1 MSDDLDTNQLI
12 KFQPLLLEHSSN
24 LEDHDSTAISTR
36 ILSIIYKYRLNKAA
50 HDRWAEGVP
59 KFLDIIDNFVRK
71 SQPVQM
77 CLPAFP
83 FKSVNKVN
91 KVLGS
96 LPDRAEEAA
105 LEHMNTMCDEISAIY
120 APGARLLI
128 ISDGLVYNDLL
139 TVPDREVWAYGQELQ
154 ALSARKFPHIEFSR
168 LRQLVAIDLPEELNE
183 VTYVANATNF
193 RRALL
198 SQYGDDGL
206 DVHQLVRENEDTRLT
221 FCGYARFLHNDL
233 HEIFP
238 KSEERSGSQYKRDV
252 KLIAR
257 EMIRRGSAFAAS
269 VSHNFPTHLRL
280 SIHQSTNQEKISL
293 SLLPTTTSYTTPWMC
308 AVGYTNDDTLVSG
321 PKGDFERERGKWEL
335 CKREGRGWYFVE
347 KDHI

>member
-1 MSDDLDTNQLI
+1 MTMPLMSDDLDTNQLI

-128 ISDGLVYNDLL
+128 ISDGLVYN
-139 TVPDREVWAYGQELQ
+139 GNLQ
-154 ALSARKFPHIEFSR
+154 ASR
-168 LRQLVAIDLPEELNE
+168 TPRPTPVNNHADYINRP
-183 VTYVANATNF
+183 
-193 RRALL
+193 
-198 SQYGDDGL
+198 S
-206 DVHQLVRENEDTRLT
+206 H
-221 FCGYARFLHNDL
+221 
-233 HEIFP
+233 
-238 KSEERSGSQYKRDV
+238 RSGSRSLGVWPRAPSPVRQKIPTHR
-252 KLIAR
+252 IFAPQTAR
-257 EMIRRGSAFAAS
+257 RHRPSRRTQRSHIRRQRHEFPPRAS
-269 VSHNFPTHLRL
+269 KSIRRRWAGRAPTRSRKRGHAVNILRVR
-280 SIHQSTNQEKISL
+280 T
-293 SLLPTTTSYTTPWMC
+293 LLTQ
-308 AVGYTNDDTLVSG
+308 
-321 PKGDFERERGKWEL
+321 
-335 CKREGRGWYFVE
+335 
-347 KDHI
+347 